1 MLSNLI
7 VKIPTKRMWYT
18 CFGLVVVDY
27 ISRGTL
33 SVPISVLGPT
43 FPFLA
48 YSVWNMFFFI
58 SAVRICG
65 AEAATDVLS
74 CAACSGI
81 ARMIGNRYTTG
92 KWSLKPRTFKA
103 CCGS

>member
-1 MLSNLI
+1 
-7 VKIPTKRMWYT
+7 MWYT

-48 YSVWNMFFFI
+48 YSVWNMLFLYQL
-58 SAVRICG
+58 SEYVVQKLQQMCSLVLLAV
-65 AEAATDVLS
+65 V
-74 CAACSGI
+74 
-81 ARMIGNRYTTG
+81 
-92 KWSLKPRTFKA
+92 
-103 CCGS
+103 